1 MNLYKSIALSLIG
14 AVSWTAL
21 SANSADDGIVE
32 LAKMDIRWEAPPSLI
47 SPDIESARQSLTLK
61 PGGVGLIDSES
72 YLRGR
77 ASTLADTFAFAPG
90 IFAQSRFGSDE
101 ARISIRGS
109 GLQRTFHGRGIVLMQ
124 DGIPLNLAD
133 GGFDFQSIE
142 PLAVSHINV
151 WRGGNAIGYGASTLG
166 GAIDYV
172 TPTGRTSGYRARL
185 EVGSFDYV
193 RAGVAVGAYH
203 GKLDAF
209 AAVSHQSQEGFR
221 AHSEQSNQRIF
232 ANIGWQHSD
241 NWESRFYLTA
251 VKTDSELPGN
261 LTKAQLKDNPRQ
273 ANQSNIDSDQK
284 RDFELYKAA
293 FKSTYVVGE
302 TEWSTAAAWSY
313 KDLDHPIFQVID
325 QKSNDATLHLSMV
338 HNGELFAKAN
348 TIRAGI
354 LYTHGVTDAANFL
367 NNLGNRGALVSK
379 AEQTATNLSAYVENT
394 LSLGEGLDV
403 VAALAAS
410 TNKRDNKQL
419 FGGNASSTYD
429 LNYQRL
435 MPKIGIIKRV
445 GEVAYFANISTS
457 YEPPSFSETFTQNKA
472 REAQRAVSG
481 EIGSRGTKSFLKWDA
496 TLYYAK
502 LKNEL
507 LTITD
512 PVTTQVSTINANDTL
527 HYGAE
532 VLLEADLLG
541 GDWLESPDN
550 RLVARA
556 NWLWGEFVFDNDPAY
571 GDNAIA
577 GVPPHVVRFELVWEH
592 AAGWYAGPVV
602 EWVPEGGYIDH
613 RNTFKSDSYATLGF
627 RLGKRTDSGLS
638 WFVEGKN
645 LTDKHYAATTG
656 VIEDA
661 KSTDTA
667 QFLPGEVLSVFG
679 GVEYRW

>member
-1 MNLYKSIALSLIG
+1 MYFFKTITLSFIG
-14 AVSWTAL
+14 VVSWTAL
-21 SANSADDGIVE
+21 HANSTDDGVVE
-32 LAKMDIRWEAPPSLI
+32 LAKMEISGEAPSSLI
-47 SPDIESARQSLTLK
+47 SPDIETARQSLALK

-133 GGFDFQSIE
+133 GGFDFQAVE
-142 PLAVSHINV
+142 PQAVSHINV

-166 GAIDYV
+166 GAIDYI

-193 RAGVAVGAYH
+193 RTGVAFGAYQ

-232 ANIGWQHSD
+232 TNIGWQHSD

-273 ANQSNIDSDQK
+273 ANRANIDNDQK
-284 RDFELYKAA
+284 RDFELYRAA
-293 FKSTYVVGE
+293 FKSTYEVGE
-302 TEWSTAAAWSY
+302 TEWSAAAAWSY
-313 KDLDHPIFQVID
+313 KALDHPIFEVID
-325 QKSNDATLHLSMV
+325 QKSNDAVFQLGMV
-338 HNGELFAKAN
+338 HNGELFGQAT
-348 TIRAGI
+348 TIRAGV
-354 LYTHGVTDAANFL
+354 LYTHGITDAANFK
-367 NNLGNRGALVSK
+367 NNKGKRGEVVSK

-394 LSLGEGLDV
+394 LSLGEKLDV

-410 TNKRDNKQL
+410 ANKRDNRQL

-429 LNYQRL
+429 LSYKRL
-435 MPKIGIIKRV
+435 MPKIGVIKRV

-457 YEPPSFSETFTQNKA
+457 YEPPSFSEARTLNAA

-481 EIGSRGTKSFLKWDA
+481 EIGSRGALGALKWDA

-502 LKNEL
+502 LQNEL
-507 LTITD
+507 LALTD
-512 PVTTQVSTINANDTL
+512 PVTTQVGTINANDTL

-556 NWLWGEFVFDNDPAY
+556 NWLWGEFAFDDDPIY
-571 GDNAIA
+571 GDNTIA

-602 EWVPEGGYIDH
+602 EWVPNGSYIDH
-613 RNTFKSDSYATLGF
+613 RNTFKADGYALLGF
-627 RLGKRTDSGLS
+627 RLGRRTGSGLS

-645 LTDKHYAATTG
+645 LTDENYAATTG

-661 KSTDTA
+661 KGMDTA
-667 QFLPGEVLSVFG
+667 QFLPGEVVSVFG